1 MILLPHS
8 FGGYTLQ
15 RKLGTGGVAE
25 SYVGTH
31 DSGGG
36 RRVVVRRILPF
47 VLRDPARLGSIEARV
62 RDLLGVRHPF
72 LVQVVDH
79 LIEGDEHYIVEEYVP
94 GVTLE
99 AVLIWCRQSGHHIP
113 HNVFLNIATQICNG
127 LEALHGRSGK
137 GSSSEH
143 VLHLSL
149 KPGAIFLTPEGK
161 VLLGGYGL
169 TRSPTTYPQGGVAGP
184 VPARM
189 EYLSPEQTHP
199 DQKLGPPSDIFALGS
214 LLYELLTLESMFRA
228 ESNLQTIHRVR
239 RAEVASPLLQVKE
252 RMPGLDKVLFRALA
266 LNPRHRY
273 QRAFVLREDL
283 RGLMAGYSFATI
295 GDDTRVFLAPIL
307 AGAAE
312 PAGAGYVVGLDDAPA
327 DGDAFADSPPTS
339 IDADPLSTAA
349 HAASALAERV
359 ARERA
364 AEAAPENTEQTEAQ
378 GDGELTP
385 LPTFRL
391 PAPAQSSTAVPGEP
405 EEMETLRSFP
415 SASAAPTWI
424 PDPVP
429 DSPPFADR
437 SPAAPVPDPASA
449 SFEDLRAPHDPEAP
463 DRSGAFSRPQGRGK
477 ASKPPREPAPIEVIE
492 APVSTPHARP
502 TLAPVPSPLLRPP
515 DRDAPLPPSA
525 GQTLSPPDESEGTQ
539 ATPAPAAVYPPPVA
553 PTPAAN
559 ARPMPPGMPAP
570 APRDVFD
577 EPAPPPS
584 GGAFFTSALV
594 ALGAILLC
602 AGGGYW
608 AYGTWQATQLGAP
621 SVATAPAVKPPAP
634 PAVTPPAAFVPP
646 VVAPA
651 EDPAS
656 VLAAVTPQPPAE
668 LTVTPGPVKPPP
680 APVVAPKPLPA
691 PKPEPVVTPKPA
703 PKPKPEPVV
712 VAPKPAPKP
721 KPEPVVLA
729 PKPAPKPKPE
739 PVVVARTE
747 PARTKVPPLPLP
759 VDALPPGP
767 SLDIYVDAA
776 KKGRLSADDVAVLR
790 DTPSSDPEYSRSRA
804 LMMLDAQKRGDD
816 AKAHA
821 YLDELMVVPEN
832 QYNPVFLADYA
843 RWHANRGEY
852 DRALEKAQKA
862 ERYWAR
868 IPSELVYTKKA
879 EIYEIEAASWQ
890 GKFYKSGED
899 LELLESAVRGWERY
913 KAHVGTRERA
923 DLTQKADKALAQL
936 ADIRARLQ

>member
-47 VLRDPARLGSIEARV
+47 ILRDAARLGSIDARV

-79 LIEGDEHYIVEEYVP
+79 LVEDDEHFIVEEYVP

-99 AVLIWCRQSGHHIP
+99 QVLTWCRQSGHHVP

-199 DQKLGPPSDIFALGS
+199 DQKLGPASDIFALGS
-214 LLYELLTLESMFRA
+214 LLYELLTLESMFRD
-228 ESNLQTIHRVR
+228 ESNLKTIHRVR
-239 RAEVASPLLQVKE
+239 RGEVATPLLQVKE
-252 RMPGLDKVLFRALA
+252 RLPGLDKILFRALA

-295 GDDTRVFLAPIL
+295 SEDTRTFLTPIL

-312 PAGAGYVVGLDDAPA
+312 PVGAGYVVGLDDAPA
-327 DGDAFADSPPTS
+327 DADAFADSPDTS

-349 HAASALAERV
+349 HAAAALAERV

-364 AEAAPENTEQTEAQ
+364 AEAAPENTERTEAQ
-378 GDGELTP
+378 ADGELTP
-385 LPTFRL
+385 LPTMWV
-391 PAPAQSSTAVPGEP
+391 PAPTDSQAVPTAVPPDP
-405 EEMETLRSFP
+405 EGMGRLHAFP
-415 SASAAPTWI
+415 GATAPPTWI
-424 PDPVP
+424 PDQVP
-429 DSPPFADR
+429 DSPPFGDGNARPPD
-437 SPAAPVPDPASA
+437 PVPDPASD
-449 SFEDLRAPHDPEAP
+449 SFEDFRLPLAPEAP
-463 DRSGAFSRPQGRGK
+463 DRSDAFPRPAGRGK
-477 ASKPPREPAPIEVIE
+477 GRKPPRTPAPIEIIDPP
-492 APVSTPHARP
+492 APSM
-502 TLAPVPSPLLRPP
+502 RPP
-515 DRDAPLPPSA
+515 DRDAALPSNS
-525 GQTLSPPDESEGTQ
+525 GQTLAPDDDPEGTV
-539 ATPAPAAVYPPPVA
+539 ATPAPEPAYPPEPV
-553 PTPAAN
+553 
-559 ARPMPPGMPAP
+559 
-570 APRDVFD
+570 PRDVFD
-577 EPAPPPS
+577 ELAPPPS
-584 GGAFFTSALV
+584 GGTFFTSALV

-602 AGGGYW
+602 AGSGYW
-608 AYGTWQATQLGAP
+608 AYGTWNAVRVDRP
-621 SVATAPAVKPPAP
+621 DVASAPAAKPPP
-634 PAVTPPAAFVPP
+634 SPPAAPTAAIPAPP
-646 VVAPA
+646 VVADA
-651 EDPAS
+651 EDPAA
-656 VLAAVTPQPPAE
+656 VLAAITSRPAGAAAAPGLETAPPPVAAPSAPPPKPSPVATPKPA
-668 LTVTPGPVKPPP
+668 P
-680 APVVAPKPLPA
+680 APVATPKPA
-691 PKPEPVVTPKPA
+691 SRPKPEPVVVAPRPTPK

-712 VAPKPAPKP
+712 VAPKPR
-721 KPEPVVLA
+721 
-729 PKPAPKPKPE
+729 PE
-739 PVVVARTE
+739 PVVVAKKA
-747 PARTKVPPLPLP
+747 PARPTVPTPAEVP
-759 VDALPPGP
+759 ALAPPPRP

-776 KKGRLSADDVAVLR
+776 KKGRLSSTDVAVLR
-790 DTPSSDPEYSRSRA
+790 GTPSTDAEYSRSRA
-804 LMMLDAQKRGDD
+804 LLMLDAQKRGDD
-816 AKAHA
+816 KKAHA
-821 YLDELMVVPEN
+821 YLDDLMVLPEN
-832 QYNPVFLADYA
+832 HYNPVFLADYA
-843 RWHANRGEY
+843 RWYANRGEY

-899 LELLESAVRGWERY
+899 LDLLESAVRGWERY

-923 DLTQKADKALAQL
+923 DLTKKADTALAQL

>member
-31 DSGGG
+31 DAGGG

-47 VLRDPARLGSIEARV
+47 VLRDAARLGSIEARV

-79 LIEGDEHYIVEEYVP
+79 LVEGDEHFIVEEYVP

-99 AVLIWCRQSGHHIP
+99 QVLTSCRQSGHHIP

-137 GSSSEH
+137 GSSAEH

-161 VLLGGYGL
+161 VLVGGYGL

-199 DQKLGPPSDIFALGS
+199 DQKLGPPSDIFGLGS

-239 RAEVASPLLQVKE
+239 RAEVATPLLQVKE

-295 GDDTRVFLAPIL
+295 GEDTRMFLAPIL
-307 AGAAE
+307 AGMAE
-312 PAGAGYVVGLDDAPA
+312 PTGAGYVVGLDDAPA
-327 DGDAFADSPPTS
+327 DADAFADSPPTS

-349 HAASALAERV
+349 QAASALAERV

-364 AEAAPENTEQTEAQ
+364 AEAAPENTERTEAQ
-378 GDGELTP
+378 ADGELTP

-391 PAPAQSSTAVPGEP
+391 PGPVGAATAVPPEA
-405 EEMETLRSFP
+405 EEMATLQAFP
-415 SASAAPTWI
+415 SATAAPTW
-424 PDPVP
+424 VP
-429 DSPPFADR
+429 DQVPDTPPFVDR
-437 SPAAPVPDPASA
+437 PAPPAAPIPDPASA
-449 SFEDLRAPHDPEAP
+449 SFEDLRVPEAP
-463 DRSGAFSRPQGRGK
+463 DQSGAFPRPSGRGK
-477 ASKPPREPAPIEVIE
+477 GRKNPRTPAPIEVIDSPPPPQ
-492 APVSTPHARP
+492 AARP
-502 TLAPVPSPLLRPP
+502 TLSPAPSPFMSPP
-515 DRDAPLPPSA
+515 DREAALPVSA
-525 GQTLSPPDESEGTQ
+525 GQTLSPAEDFEGTA
-539 ATPAPAAVYPPPVA
+539 ATPAPAAVYPPP
-553 PTPAAN
+553 PAAAPPPK
-559 ARPMPPGMPAP
+559 ARPMRPSMPAP

-608 AYGTWQATQLGAP
+608 AYGTWAKLHPEAP
-621 SVATAPAVKPPAP
+621 VVASGSAPTPGTPPAP
-634 PAVTPPAAFVPP
+634 PAASPPPPALP

-651 EDPAS
+651 EDPAD
-656 VLAAVTPQPPAE
+656 VLAAVTPEA
-668 LTVTPGPVKPPP
+668 TPTPVATP
-680 APVVAPKPLPA
+680 APAPKPVAVAPKPA
-691 PKPEPVVTPKPA
+691 
-703 PKPKPEPVV
+703 PKPEPVV
-712 VAPKPAPKP
+712 VAPKPTPKP
-721 KPEPVVLA
+721 KPEPVVGA
-729 PKPAPKPKPE
+729 K
-739 PVVVARTE
+739 TE
-747 PARTKVPPLPLP
+747 PPRAKLPS
-759 VDALPPGP
+759 LPPAVAVP
-767 SLDIYVDAA
+767 IEAPPPRPALDIYVDAA
-776 KKGRLSADDVAVLR
+776 KKGRLSSDDVAALR
-790 DTPSSDPEYSRSRA
+790 ETTSTDAEYSRSRA
-804 LMMLDAQKRGDD
+804 LLMLDAQKRGDEQ
-816 AKAHA
+816 KAHA
-821 YLDELMVVPEN
+821 YLDELMVLPEN

-923 DLTQKADKALAQL
+923 DLTKKADTALAQL
-936 ADIRARLQ
+936 ADIRSRLR